1 MGQPRGLE
9 IVDVVDFSLERTC
22 ASCWSVYGERDK
34 VYTPVL
40 LCCLCFLLGETP
52 NGSICKGR
60 ALAPRNSQERLHL
73 QVKCLVSCPLHRPGR

>member
-40 LCCLCFLLGETP
+40 LCCLCFLLGE
-52 NGSICKGR
+52 R
-60 ALAPRNSQERLHL
+60 ALDPRNSQDRLHL
-73 QVKCLVSCPLHRPGR
+73 